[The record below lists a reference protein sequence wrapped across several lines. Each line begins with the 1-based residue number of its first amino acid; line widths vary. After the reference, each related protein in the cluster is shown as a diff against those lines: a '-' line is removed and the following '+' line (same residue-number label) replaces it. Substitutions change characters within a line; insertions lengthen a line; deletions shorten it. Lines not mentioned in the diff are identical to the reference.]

1 MRSVWSGCGTTSD
14 FETLCTMWGIFY
26 AASYS
31 WRRIRVISRVQVTS
45 TAHMFCRRKQD
56 VCASSLQSVLMHHW
70 REAGNESVKMLNTV
84 DIVPLFHEGGSHLD
98 MDSVCRWGL
107 SPVSRPRILRWC
119 CRWLCR
125 PPVFA
130 ESLHRRSPNTEIDR
144 NAHVNVAGNTITYL
158 LMRSQLFTCN
168 RSFVFE
174 NGASTG
180 YVNVDSNWWFKYFPQ
195 LKLLH
200 MAPLILVA

>member
-70 REAGNESVKMLNTV
+70 REAGNESVDV
-84 DIVPLFHEGGSHLD
+84 DVEYCGHCSLVPW
-98 MDSVCRWGL
+98 RWISPGHGL
-107 SPVSRPRILRWC
+107 SLQMRTVSGFSPSHSPMVLSLALQTTC
-119 CRWLCR
+119 LCWI
-125 PPVFA
+125 PSSQV
-130 ESLHRRSPNTEIDR
+130 TE
-144 NAHVNVAGNTITYL
+144 HW
-158 LMRSQLFTCN
+158 N
-168 RSFVFE
+168 RQKR
-174 NGASTG
+174 TR
-180 YVNVDSNWWFKYFPQ
+180 
-195 LKLLH
+195 
-200 MAPLILVA
+200 